1 MPRETRF
8 AVICAVVATLFVATP
23 ARADKVDTLIAQLTS
38 SGDYKVRLSAALNLA
53 KLGNQR
59 AIPAFI
65 DALED
70 DDKTVRGV
78 AAASLGKI
86 IDSSTPASM
95 RGDAI
100 GALKSAASGDDNAFV
115 RKQAQKA
122 YETLKSLGGKKT
134 SGGSGGGGNARIY
147 VDLGPMSAR
156 TSNAGKMRG
165 LMRSTTER
173 MFSKNPSMATSWGD
187 GGAPSKKALKAKN
200 MDAFHVDG
208 TLEKL
213 DVSMKGSSSIVT
225 CKVSMLLATYPE
237 KSMFGFSNGG
247 ASVQAGSSSRD
258 VDLAKEDC
266 VAAVV
271 ESLVGSKIIPTIQ
284 TRTK

>member
-1 MPRETRF
+1 M
-8 AVICAVVATLFVATP
+8 ATP
-23 ARADKVDTLIAQLTS
+23 ARADKVDTLIAQLTA

-65 DALED
+65 KALDD

-86 IDSSTPASM
+86 IDSATPAGM

-100 GALKSAASGDDNAFV
+100 AALKAVASGDDNAFV

-122 YETLKSLGGKKT
+122 YETIKGLGGKKT
-134 SGGSGGGGNARIY
+134 SGSSGGGNARIY
-147 VDLGPMSAR
+147 VDLGPMSAK

-173 MFSKNPSMATSWGD
+173 MFSKNPTMATSWGD